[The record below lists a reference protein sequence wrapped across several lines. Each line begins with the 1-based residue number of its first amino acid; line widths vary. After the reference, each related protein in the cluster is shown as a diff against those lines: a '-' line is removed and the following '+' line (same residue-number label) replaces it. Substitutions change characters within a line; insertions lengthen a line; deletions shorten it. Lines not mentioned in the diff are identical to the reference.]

1 MLQTLRVIAYPALL
15 AALLAAA
22 AYSAAEATPATPSE
36 GAARAAS
43 PEPQI
48 RDIRAQLMLE
58 RTGTLSRD
66 ITAAPHFTLFNTVIG
81 EGDAGEPA
89 NDMLVTVTMTSARDE
104 ENAPRPL
111 VVTVRGRGGR
121 VLAQRS
127 FGGMLFTGGRSVHF
141 LQVRDVSCAGDVT
154 IEATYGAQRRSE
166 RLSFSCGE

>member
-1 MLQTLRVIAYPALL
+1 MLQTLRAIAYPMLL
-15 AALLAAA
+15 ATLLAAA
-22 AYSAAEATPATPSE
+22 AYSAAEAVPATPE
-36 GAARAAS
+36 GAARAA
-43 PEPQI
+43 PPGPQI

-66 ITAAPHFTLFNTVIG
+66 ITAPPRFTLFNTVIG

-89 NDMLVTVTMTSARDE
+89 NDMLVTVTMTSSRDE
-104 ENAPRPL
+104 ENANRPL

-127 FGGMLFTGGRSVHF
+127 YGGMLFTGGRSVHF
-141 LQVRDVSCAGDVT
+141 LQVRDISCAGDVT
-154 IEATYGAQRRSE
+154 IEAVYGGQRRSE